1 MTFDPE
7 NRIVQLCAHGMA
19 LEGKGDKKGA
29 SQLFLQAWLRSATDF
44 EKFTAAHYAA
54 RHQPTIE
61 DKLEWDKLALEF
73 ALKIN
78 DDATKGYFPSLYL
91 NIGKCYE
98 DLQQFESARQ
108 QYKLALS
115 FLSSLPEDG
124 YGKMIRS
131 GVYKAIERV
140 AVVKD

>member
-7 NRIVQLCAHGMA
+7 NTIVQLCADGMT
-19 LEGKGDKKGA
+19 LEGKGDKRGA

-44 EKFTAAHYAA
+44 EKFTAAHYVA

-61 DKLEWDKLALEF
+61 DKLEWDKFALEF
-73 ALKIN
+73 ALKIH
-78 DDATKGYFPSLYL
+78 DDVIKAYYPSLYL

-98 DLQQFESARQ
+98 SLKELDLAKQ
-108 QYKLALS
+108 QYELALLYVG
-115 FLSSLPEDG
+115 FLPNDG

-131 GVYKAIERV
+131 GVHKAIERFTG
-140 AVVKD
+140 VKE